1 MKQLVKTAIIGY
13 CGYKAIDI
21 LMSKNESAEVKDEE
35 YVSFDELE
43 VKEEVKEEVK
53 KESKKDIVKNVAMFV
68 SGLTLGMA
76 IKPTKKITQ
85 EHYHI
90 SVFK

>member
-21 LMSKNESAEVKDEE
+21 LMSKNESAEVKEEE

-43 VKEEVKEEVK
+43 VKEE
-53 KESKKDIVKNVAMFV
+53 SKKDTVKNVAMV
-68 SGLTLGMA
+68 VGGLTLGMA
-76 IKPTKKITQ
+76 IKPTKKIIQ

-90 SVFK
+90 SIFK

>member
-43 VKEEVKEEVK
+43 VKEEVK

-76 IKPTKKITQ
+76 IKPTKKIIQ

>member
-21 LMSKNESAEVKDEE
+21 LTTKKEVKEEEE
-35 YVSFDELE
+35 YVSFDEIE
-43 VKEEVKEEVK
+43 VKEEPKQ
-53 KESKKDIVKNVAMFV
+53 DTAKNVAMFV
-68 SGLTLGMA
+68 GGLTLGLA
-76 IKPTKKITQ
+76 IKPTKKIIQ

-90 SVFK
+90 AVFK

>member
-21 LMSKNESAEVKDEE
+21 LISKNESAEVKEEE
-35 YVSFDELE
+35 YVPFDELE
-43 VKEEVKEEVK
+43 VKEE
-53 KESKKDIVKNVAMFV
+53 SKKDTVKNVAMFV
-68 SGLTLGMA
+68 GGLTLGMA
-76 IKPTKKITQ
+76 IKPTKKIIQ

-90 SVFK
+90 SIFK

>member
-43 VKEEVKEEVK
+43 VKEE
-53 KESKKDIVKNVAMFV
+53 SKKDIVKNVAMFV
-68 SGLTLGMA
+68 GGLTLGIV
-76 IKPTKKITQ
+76 IKPTKKIIQ

-90 SVFK
+90 SIFK

>member
-21 LMSKNESAEVKDEE
+21 LMSKNESAEVKEEE
-35 YVSFDELE
+35 YLSFDELE
-43 VKEEVKEEVK
+43 VKEE
-53 KESKKDIVKNVAMFV
+53 SKKDTVKNVAMFV
-68 SGLTLGMA
+68 GGLTLGMA
-76 IKPTKKITQ
+76 IKPTKKIIQ

-90 SVFK
+90 AVFK

>member
-21 LMSKNESAEVKDEE
+21 LMSKNESAEVKEEE

-43 VKEEVKEEVK
+43 VKEE
-53 KESKKDIVKNVAMFV
+53 SKKDTVKNAAMFIG
-68 SGLTLGMA
+68 GLTLGVA
-76 IKPTKKITQ
+76 IKPTKKIIQ

-90 SVFK
+90 SIFK

>member
-21 LMSKNESAEVKDEE
+21 LMSKNESAEVKEEE

-43 VKEEVKEEVK
+43 VKEE
-53 KESKKDIVKNVAMFV
+53 SKKDIVKNVAMFV
-68 SGLTLGMA
+68 GGLTLGMT
-76 IKPTKKITQ
+76 IKPTKKIIQ

-90 SVFK
+90 SIFK

>member
-21 LMSKNESAEVKDEE
+21 LMSKKESTEVKEEE
-35 YVSFDELE
+35 YIPFDELE
-43 VKEEVKEEVK
+43 VKED
-53 KESKKDIVKNVAMFV
+53 SKKDTVKNVAMFV
-68 SGLTLGMA
+68 GGLTLGMA
-76 IKPTKKITQ
+76 IKPTKIIIQ

-90 SVFK
+90 SMHI

>member
-43 VKEEVKEEVK
+43 VKEE
-53 KESKKDIVKNVAMFV
+53 SKKDATKNVAMFV
-68 SGLTLGMA
+68 GGLTLGMA
-76 IKPTKKITQ
+76 IKPTKKIIQ

-90 SVFK
+90 SIFKY

>member
-43 VKEEVKEEVK
+43 VKEE
-53 KESKKDIVKNVAMFV
+53 SKKDTVKNVAMFV
-68 SGLTLGMA
+68 GGLTLGVA
-76 IKPTKKITQ
+76 IKPTKKIIQ

-90 SVFK
+90 SIFK

>member
-43 VKEEVKEEVK
+43 VKEE
-53 KESKKDIVKNVAMFV
+53 SKKDIVKNVAMFV
-68 SGLTLGMA
+68 GGLTLGIV
-76 IKPTKKITQ
+76 IKPTKKIIQ

>member
-13 CGYKAIDI
+13 CGYKVIDI
-21 LMSKNESAEVKDEE
+21 LTTKKEVKEDEE

-43 VKEEVKEEVK
+43 VKEE
-53 KESKKDIVKNVAMFV
+53 SKKDTVKNVAMFV
-68 SGLTLGMA
+68 GGLTLGVA
-76 IKPTKKITQ
+76 IKPTKKIIQ

-90 SVFK
+90 SIFK

>member
-43 VKEEVKEEVK
+43 VKEE
-53 KESKKDIVKNVAMFV
+53 SKKDATKNVAMFV
-68 SGLTLGMA
+68 GGLALGMV
-76 IKPTKKITQ
+76 IKPTKKIMQ

>member
-21 LMSKNESAEVKDEE
+21 LMSKNESAEIKEEE

-43 VKEEVKEEVK
+43 VKEE
-53 KESKKDIVKNVAMFV
+53 SKNDTVKNVAMFV
-68 SGLTLGMA
+68 GGLALGVAM
-76 IKPTKKITQ
+76 KPTKKIIQ

-90 SVFK
+90 SIFK

>member
-1 MKQLVKTAIIGY
+1 MKKLVKTAIIGY

-43 VKEEVKEEVK
+43 VKEE
-53 KESKKDIVKNVAMFV
+53 SKKDATKNVAMFV
-68 SGLTLGMA
+68 GGLTLGMA
-76 IKPTKKITQ
+76 IKPTKKIIQ

-90 SVFK
+90 SIFK

>member
-21 LMSKNESAEVKDEE
+21 LMSKNERAEVKDEE

-43 VKEEVKEEVK
+43 VKEE
-53 KESKKDIVKNVAMFV
+53 SKKDTVKNVAMFV
-68 SGLTLGMA
+68 GGLTLGMA
-76 IKPTKKITQ
+76 IKPTKKIIQ

-90 SVFK
+90 SIFK

>member
-43 VKEEVKEEVK
+43 VKEEVK

>member
-21 LMSKNESAEVKDEE
+21 LMSKNESEEVKEE
-35 YVSFDELE
+35 ERVPFDELE
-43 VKEEVKEEVK
+43 VKEE
-53 KESKKDIVKNVAMFV
+53 SKKDTVKNVAMFV
-68 SGLTLGMA
+68 GGLTLGMA
-76 IKPTKKITQ
+76 IKPTKKIIQ

-90 SVFK
+90 SIFK

>member
-21 LMSKNESAEVKDEE
+21 LMSKNESAEAKEEE

-43 VKEEVKEEVK
+43 VKEE
-53 KESKKDIVKNVAMFV
+53 SKKDTVKNVAMFV
-68 SGLTLGMA
+68 GGLTLGIA
-76 IKPTKKITQ
+76 IKPTKKIIQ

>member
-13 CGYKAIDI
+13 CSYKAIDI
-21 LMSKNESAEVKDEE
+21 LTTKKEVKEEEE

-43 VKEEVKEEVK
+43 VKEE
-53 KESKKDIVKNVAMFV
+53 SKKDTVKNVAMFV
-68 SGLTLGMA
+68 GGLTLGIA
-76 IKPTKKITQ
+76 IKPTKKIIQ

-90 SVFK
+90 SIFK

>member
-21 LMSKNESAEVKDEE
+21 LMNKNESADVKEEE

-43 VKEEVKEEVK
+43 VKEE
-53 KESKKDIVKNVAMFV
+53 SKKDIVKNVAMFV
-68 SGLTLGMA
+68 GGLTLGMT
-76 IKPTKKITQ
+76 IKPTKKIIQ

-90 SVFK
+90 SIFK

>member
-1 MKQLVKTAIIGY
+1 MKKLVKTAIIGY

-21 LMSKNESAEVKDEE
+21 LITKKEVNEEEE

-43 VKEEVKEEVK
+43 VKEK
-53 KESKKDIVKNVAMFV
+53 SKKDTAKNVAMFIG
-68 SGLTLGMA
+68 GLTLGMA
-76 IKPTKKITQ
+76 IKPTKKIIQ

-90 SVFK
+90 SIFK

>member
-21 LMSKNESAEVKDEE
+21 LMSKNESTEVKEE
-35 YVSFDELE
+35 ERVPFDELE
-43 VKEEVKEEVK
+43 VKEE
-53 KESKKDIVKNVAMFV
+53 SKKDTVKNVAMFV
-68 SGLTLGMA
+68 GGLTLGMA
-76 IKPTKKITQ
+76 IKPTKKIIQ

-90 SVFK
+90 SIFK

>member
-21 LMSKNESAEVKDEE
+21 LMSKNESAEVKEEE

-43 VKEEVKEEVK
+43 VKEE
-53 KESKKDIVKNVAMFV
+53 SKKDTVKNVAMFV
-68 SGLTLGMA
+68 GGLTLGVA
-76 IKPTKKITQ
+76 IKPTKKIIQ

-90 SVFK
+90 SIFK

>member
-21 LMSKNESAEVKDEE
+21 LMSKNESVEVKEEE

-43 VKEEVKEEVK
+43 VKEE
-53 KESKKDIVKNVAMFV
+53 SKKDTVKNVAMFV
-68 SGLTLGMA
+68 GGLTLGMA
-76 IKPTKKITQ
+76 IKPTKKIVQ

-90 SVFK
+90 SIFK

>member
-43 VKEEVKEEVK
+43 IKEDGEYCIY
-53 KESKKDIVKNVAMFV
+53 IVSAT
-68 SGLTLGMA
+68 SDYLTL
-76 IKPTKKITQ
+76 Q
-85 EHYHI
+85 EERI
-90 SVFK
+90 WVE

>member
-21 LMSKNESAEVKDEE
+21 LMSKNESAEVKEEE

-43 VKEEVKEEVK
+43 VKEE
-53 KESKKDIVKNVAMFV
+53 SKKDSVKNVAMFV
-68 SGLTLGMA
+68 GGLTLGMA
-76 IKPTKKITQ
+76 IKPTKKIIQ

-90 SVFK
+90 SIFK

>member
-21 LMSKNESAEVKDEE
+21 LMSKNESAEVKEEE

-43 VKEEVKEEVK
+43 VKEE
-53 KESKKDIVKNVAMFV
+53 SKKDIVKNVAMFV
-68 SGLTLGMA
+68 GGLTLGMT
-76 IKPTKKITQ
+76 IKPTKKIIQ

>member
-43 VKEEVKEEVK
+43 VKEE
-53 KESKKDIVKNVAMFV
+53 SKKDTVKNVAMFV
-68 SGLTLGMA
+68 GGLTLGMA
-76 IKPTKKITQ
+76 IKPTKKIIQ
-85 EHYHI
+85 QHYHI
-90 SVFK
+90 SIFK